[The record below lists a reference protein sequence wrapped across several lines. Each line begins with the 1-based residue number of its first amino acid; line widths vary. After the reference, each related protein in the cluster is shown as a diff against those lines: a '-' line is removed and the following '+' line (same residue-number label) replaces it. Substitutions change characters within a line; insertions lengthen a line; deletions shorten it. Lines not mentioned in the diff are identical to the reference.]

1 MHTAEEGAMRC
12 STAPHVAFVHPFHTH
27 APTDLLD
34 LGFRLCAFRAGEKLR
49 AEHLHMDGGA
59 TSIVITSN
67 TNALAECVCA
77 CDAPVRGCARQG
89 SATHLGGALQRWG
102 SWNRCSFLLASAV
115 PSRHNATWSESA
127 HVHH

>member
-1 MHTAEEGAMRC
+1 MHTKEEGAMHC

-67 TNALAECVCA
+67 TNALAECVCM
-77 CDAPVRGCARQG
+77 RCARQG
-89 SATHLGGALQRWG
+89 LRWAGQPTHLGGALQRWG
-102 SWNRCSFLLASAV
+102 SWNRCAFLLASAV